1 MFQVRVVRIHEPV
14 QISRKE
20 VYLPF
25 IKGGLYPPGIQA
37 AAPVGI
43 RVYGNT
49 AALPDSFLYDPHQD
63 KGNHTDK
70 KVRRDMFRC
79 AYIKGA
85 GLQVAFHHAELVLDL
100 CQAIIFLDYFRAFM
114 VNSEVT
120 VW

>member
-1 MFQVRVVRIHEPV
+1 MFQVRVVRIHKPV
-14 QISRKE
+14 QISGKE

-25 IKGGLYPPGIQA
+25 IKGSLYPPSIQA

-49 AALPDSFLYDPHQD
+49 AALPDSFLYNPHQD

-79 AYIKGA
+79 AYIKGT
-85 GLQVAFHHAELVLDL
+85 GFQVAFHDAELVLDL
-100 CQAIIFLDYFRAFM
+100 CQAMIFLDYFRAFM